1 MTIDELWETI
11 LGSAPADWVHHEL
24 VPNPAQ
30 HTSFAAF
37 RPDIGVGLQW
47 GATCVAKFEESWVAR
62 FPDRSAYSVWVD
74 SLFQGH
80 MVDRTALV
88 IVDGGR
94 CYLPLPQGMDRT
106 SVIERD
112 YRLARLIQGIVH
124 RNQSLVDSYLE
135 TAGVQRP
142 G

>member
-1 MTIDELWETI
+1 
-11 LGSAPADWVHHEL
+11 
-24 VPNPAQ
+24 
-30 HTSFAAF
+30 
-37 RPDIGVGLQW
+37 
-47 GATCVAKFEESWVAR
+47 
-62 FPDRSAYSVWVD
+62 
-74 SLFQGH
+74 